1 LTSRTRRT
9 HVATFVATCVLGA
22 TGLPAEARVT
32 YDLRAGGVS
41 FFADAVALV
50 AHDRVRIAFANG
62 LQAEADGAYA
72 DLTHDR
78 IVLAGHAKLRAGNRT
93 ASADAAAL
101 DLAGGRID
109 LLDASQGARTTTFAL
124 ATAHAAPI
132 AGDRFAFP
140 ELEERRAYIRARRA
154 EVTAHANVR
163 LLPASFPNSP
173 GAVPV
178 PAYLYT
184 YAANPSFGANSL
196 GGAVFDQPYGIFG
209 DPSQLLAAD
218 FRYETGIGPT
228 VALQDHLV
236 DDDTAY
242 LVTSIDSPQRA
253 DRLFALQG
261 YERLGPHL
269 SQTIS
274 AAVDNS
280 IGDIA
285 YSLTGAL
292 GRASSTLSFTIE
304 GPDSFEDL
312 SVRSPDVHFWHG
324 WAAHVRGDYG
334 LATIP
339 GGVFSAAPDA
349 LSTETAYHR
358 IAEFYVASPLF
369 KTPLGTTL
377 QTTYDYSRTWYDF
390 PTRYDA
396 FTANATLSKRFSRSL
411 TLIVNYAA
419 TYDYDIYFNG
429 LQGVF
434 YPPVA
439 EVAAD
444 GTPWPGYDAFTGA
457 SEYRGVTASA
467 YYAPRPDTSLRLT
480 LATADDFP
488 QFHGTGRAPE
498 ALSFDLRLRPLPN
511 VGIDLGRGDQFGWG
525 GQRYTEWT
533 FAVLP

>member
-1 LTSRTRRT
+1 MRRLP
-9 HVATFVATCVLGA
+9 AAAFAACAFVAALTVA
-22 TGLPAEARVT
+22 ADARVT

-62 LQAEADGAYA
+62 LHAEADAAYA
-72 DLTHDR
+72 DLTHNR
-78 IVLAGHAKLRAGNRT
+78 IVLAGHAVLQAGSRRASG
-93 ASADAAAL
+93 DAAAV
-101 DLAGGRID
+101 DLESGRVDI
-109 LLDASQGARTTTFAL
+109 LDATAGARETTLAL
-124 ATAHAAPI
+124 GTAKAVPI

-163 LLPASFPNSP
+163 LLPANFPNSP

-196 GGAVFDQPYGIFG
+196 GGATFDQPYGIFG
-209 DPSQLLAAD
+209 TTNQLLAAD
-218 FRYETGIGPT
+218 FRYESGIGPT

-253 DRLFALQG
+253 DRLFALNG

-269 SQTIS
+269 SQTITAEADHS
-274 AAVDNS
+274 F
-280 IGDIA
+280 GDVA

-292 GRASSTLSFTIE
+292 GRASSTLSISID
-304 GPDSFEDL
+304 GPDSYEDL
-312 SVRSPDVHFWHG
+312 SVRSPDAHFWHG

-334 LATIP
+334 LSTVP
-339 GGVFSAAPDA
+339 GGVFSAAPDPLA
-349 LSTETAYHR
+349 YETAYHR
-358 IAEFYVASPLF
+358 IAELYLASPLF
-369 KTPLGTTL
+369 KLPLGTTL
-377 QTTYDYSRTWYDF
+377 QTTYDYSRTWYNF

-396 FTANATLSKRFSRSL
+396 FTGNATLSKRLSKQLSM
-411 TLIVNYAA
+411 IVNYAA

-429 LQGVF
+429 LQGRF
-434 YPPVA
+434 YPPVTEIA
-439 EVAAD
+439 PD

-480 LATADDFP
+480 LATANDFP
-488 QFHGTGRAPE
+488 QFHGYGRAPDF
-498 ALSFDLRLRPLPN
+498 LSFDLRLRPLPN

>member
-1 LTSRTRRT
+1 LIRRLCAAAIAACAFAGALT
-9 HVATFVATCVLGA
+9 VAAD
-22 TGLPAEARVT
+22 ARVT

-62 LQAEADGAYA
+62 LHASADAAYA
-72 DLTHDR
+72 DLTHNR
-78 IVLAGHAKLRAGNRT
+78 LVLAGHAELQAGSRRATG
-93 ASADAAAL
+93 DAAA
-101 DLAGGRID
+101 ID
-109 LLDASQGARTTTFAL
+109 LQSGRVDILDATAGAHETTLAL
-124 ATAHAAPI
+124 DEAKAVPI

-184 YAANPSFGANSL
+184 YASNPSFGANSL
-196 GGAVFDQPYGIFG
+196 GGATFDQPYGIFG
-209 DPSQLLAAD
+209 NTNQLLAAD

-236 DDDTAY
+236 DDDSAY
-242 LVTSIDSPQRA
+242 LVTSIDSPQRT
-253 DRLFALQG
+253 DRLFAING

-269 SQTIS
+269 SQTIT
-274 AAVDNS
+274 AEVDRYF
-280 IGDIA
+280 GDLG
-285 YSLTGAL
+285 YSLTGSL
-292 GRASSTLSFTIE
+292 GRASSTLSVSID

-312 SVRSPDVHFWHG
+312 SLRSPDAHFWHG
-324 WAAHVRGDYG
+324 WAAHIRGDYG
-334 LATIP
+334 LATVP
-339 GGVFSAAPDA
+339 GGVFTAEPNPLAY
-349 LSTETAYHR
+349 ETAYHR
-358 IAEFYVASPLF
+358 IVELYLATPLF
-369 KTPLGTTL
+369 KTPFGTTL
-377 QTTYDYSRTWYDF
+377 QTTYDYSRTWYNF
-390 PTRYDA
+390 PTRFDT
-396 FTANATLSKRFSRSL
+396 FTGNATLSKRVSRRL

-419 TYDYDIYFNG
+419 TYDYDIYFNN
-429 LQGVF
+429 LQGLF

-439 EVAAD
+439 EIAPD
-444 GTPWPGYDAFTGA
+444 GTPWPGYDAYTGA
-457 SEYRGVTASA
+457 SQYRGFTASA

-480 LATADDFP
+480 LATANDFP
-488 QFHGTGRAPE
+488 QFHGYGRAPDF
-498 ALSFDLRLRPLPN
+498 LSFDLRLRPLPN